1 MFNAVVF
8 SLLIWEISYSA
19 GNFLII
25 SLLQFPLELSIF
37 LKFLLSSS
45 FTLLLSFYLS
55 KSYMLKKVIFKSSKK
70 TSRSNICVAHL
81 RFMLYFHSEVL
92 QSKGFVFTLK
102 NASKCME
109 KETKVKPLQS
119 LFPRLENPLTST
131 FTSLNCHF
139 QILL

>member
-55 KSYMLKKVIFKSSKK
+55 KSYMLKKTIFKSSKK
-70 TSRSNICVAHL
+70 LLEVIFVWPIFDSCFTFTVR
-81 RFMLYFHSEVL
+81 YFN
-92 QSKGFVFTLK
+92 Q
-102 NASKCME
+102 N
-109 KETKVKPLQS
+109 
-119 LFPRLENPLTST
+119 ST
-131 FTSLNCHF
+131 FPVHSQVWTAIFKYSCKGIVVWTAKVRCEVSKIIMKLF
-139 QILL
+139 

>member
-1 MFNAVVF
+1 
-8 SLLIWEISYSA
+8 
-19 GNFLII
+19 
-25 SLLQFPLELSIF
+25 
-37 LKFLLSSS
+37 
-45 FTLLLSFYLS
+45 
-55 KSYMLKKVIFKSSKK
+55 MLKKVIFKSSKK
-70 TSRSNICVAHL
+70 TSRSNICVVHL
-81 RFMLYFHSEVL
+81 RVMLYFHSEVL